1 MGLGLA
7 TTRPLI
13 ERAWGTSIAL
23 LELIE
28 VLPIVAGIFETAVD
42 EDAIGEVEK
51 LKLRSE

>member
-7 TTRPLI
+7 TTRPFI
-13 ERAWGTSIAL
+13 DRAWGTSIAL